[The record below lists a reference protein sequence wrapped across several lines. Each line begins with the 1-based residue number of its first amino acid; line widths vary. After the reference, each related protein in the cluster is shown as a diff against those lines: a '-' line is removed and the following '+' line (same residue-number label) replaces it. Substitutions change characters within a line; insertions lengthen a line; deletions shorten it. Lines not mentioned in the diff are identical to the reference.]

1 MASEAAAEGKVA
13 AILWLRPIG
22 GAHPVAPRVEVAALH
37 HLPVAI
43 HNAVP
48 TAQQAG
54 LHIVEAV
61 GIGGGVMYM

>member
-1 MASEAAAEGKVA
+1 MAGEAAAEGKGA
-13 AILWLRPIG
+13 AVLCLRPIG
-22 GAHPVAPRVEVAALH
+22 RTHPVAPRVEVAALH

-48 TAQQAG
+48 AAQQVG
-54 LHIVEAV
+54 LHIVETV